1 MTYIVSG
8 GALNSTHSLT
18 SLCSGH
24 YRFLCHIYVA
34 LCYMCRPTAS
44 ADEYKSISVY
54 IAHYRTVPLMRSV
67 FMSDIKTK
75 RKTNQHLICF
85 ESKCPHVLF
94 TIFGNFTNSRP
105 VQKLRKFRRLSWLPP
120 DEENSVWNLV
130 SVLSATMMPLLESSW
145 SQTHVFFQSQILTIS
160 AMTPSFCCFLDNQ
173 RYRSKCLQNKS
184 HNFARNLPAT

>member
-1 MTYIVSG
+1 LCFFLHSGSASEMTYIVSG

-44 ADEYKSISVY
+44 ADEYKSILVY

-105 VQKLRKFRRLSWLPP
+105 VQKLRKYLRLSWLPP

-130 SVLSATMMPLLESSW
+130 SVLSATMMPLFGVKLVSNPR
-145 SQTHVFFQSQILTIS
+145 FFLITNSHHFS
-160 AMTPSFCCFLDNQ
+160 HDSFVLLFS
-173 RYRSKCLQNKS
+173 R
-184 HNFARNLPAT
+184 